1 MPDIRRLSEE
11 LIGQNKISSVKRVID
26 KDYPIHWHE
35 YYEIEY
41 IISGHGTYVINNL
54 EYPFGPGSLFFM
66 TPIDFASLIYEGE
79 HITLINISF
88 SESWIS
94 DRIIN
99 SITSHG
105 YINNY
110 AEILC
115 TKIYEELSS
124 VKKHSSQYIRFA
136 LGCILID
143 VIRSVKSH
151 NADTKASKSD
161 MVISDMLTYIHAHF
175 REDLT
180 LCTLSEHIGLTPNY
194 LSKLFNSYIG
204 VPFKSYVVDLKLKY
218 ATTLLTQTNTSVTDI
233 CYLCG
238 FNSFAHF
245 LRTFKGKYNMSPL
258 KYRKEHGYEGVF

>member
-1 MPDIRRLSEE
+1 MPDIKRLSEE
-11 LIGQNKISSVKRVID
+11 IGKNKISSVKRIIY
-26 KDYPIHWHE
+26 KDFPIHWHE

-41 IISGHGTYVINNL
+41 IVSGHGTYVINNN
-54 EYPFGPGSLFFM
+54 EYHFEAGSIFFM

-79 HITLINISF
+79 PITLINISF

-99 SITSHG
+99 SISSHG
-105 YINNY
+105 FINNY
-110 AEILC
+110 PETLC
-115 TKIYEELSS
+115 SKIFEELSS
-124 VKKHSSQYIRFA
+124 GKKHSSNYVRFA

-143 VIRSVKSH
+143 VIRSIKSSNS
-151 NADTKASKSD
+151 NAKAFKSD
-161 MVISDMLTYIHAHF
+161 KIISDMLTYIHAHF

-194 LSKLFNSYIG
+194 LSKIFNSYTG
-204 VPFKSYVVDLKLKY
+204 TPFKSYVIDLKLKY

-245 LRTFKGKYNMSPL
+245 LRTFKNKYNMSPL
-258 KYRKEHGYEGVF
+258 KYRKEHSTESVF